1 MDEARRNVVDRER
14 DFHNERFAQAE
25 DPRKHLDKWYWAIRH
40 GAMQQDTQVKELATG
55 ADVLE
60 YGCSTGG
67 WSLDALQLPAVCRS
81 LVGID
86 ISDVAVERANSRA
99 RQIGAANRAQFL
111 AMNAEAMEFPDASF
125 DLVYGRGI
133 IHHLDLE
140 RCFAEV
146 SRVLRPG
153 GVASFFEPMGHNP
166 VLNAYRRR
174 TPDIRTPDEHP
185 LLVTDF
191 ALARRYFADVEVRY
205 FGLFSV
211 ASAMVPSVARGVTYA
226 AGCGIDALVL
236 TLPYVNRFAW
246 YALVSL
252 RKPAH

>member
-14 DFHNERFAQAE
+14 DFHNERFAQEE
-25 DPRKHLDKWYWAIRH
+25 DPRRHLDKWYWAIRH
-40 GAMQQDTQVKELATG
+40 GAMQQDAQVKELAAG

-86 ISDVAVERANSRA
+86 ISDIAVERANKRA
-99 RQIGAANRAQFL
+99 RQLGAANTARFL
-111 AMNAEAMEFPDASF
+111 AMNAEEMAFPDESF

-133 IHHLDLE
+133 IHHLDLD

-185 LLVTDF
+185 LLVSDF
-191 ALARRYFADVEVRY
+191 ALARRYFADVGVRY

-211 ASAMVPSVARGVTYA
+211 ASAMVPAGARAFAYSAGRGV
-226 AGCGIDALVL
+226 DALVL

-246 YALVSL
+246 YALITLVK
-252 RKPAH
+252 R

>member
-1 MDEARRNVVDRER
+1 MDEARRDVIDRER

-40 GAMQQDTQVKELATG
+40 GAMQQDAYVKERSTD

-67 WSLDALQLPAVCRS
+67 WSLDALQLPPVCRS
-81 LVGID
+81 LTGID
-86 ISDVAVERANSRA
+86 ISDVAVQRAN
-99 RQIGAANRAQFL
+99 NRAQELGVSNARFL
-111 AMNAEAMEFPDASF
+111 AMNAEAMSFPDDNF

-133 IHHLDLE
+133 IHHLDLD

-153 GVASFFEPMGHNP
+153 GAASFFEPMGHNP
-166 VLNAYRRR
+166 ILNAYRRR
-174 TPDIRTPDEHP
+174 TPDIRTEDEHP
-185 LLVTDF
+185 LLVADF
-191 ALARRYFADVEVRY
+191 ALARSYFADVEVRY

-211 ASAMVPSVARGVTYA
+211 ASALMPAAMREVVYA
-226 AGCGIDALVL
+226 AGRGVDSLVL
-236 TLPYVNRFAW
+236 TLPYVDRFAW
-246 YALVSL
+246 YALITL
-252 RKPAH
+252 TKRAH

>member
-1 MDEARRNVVDRER
+1 MR
-14 DFHNERFAQAE
+14 
-25 DPRKHLDKWYWAIRH
+25 
-40 GAMQQDTQVKELATG
+40 QDAHVKELSAG

-67 WSLDALQLPAVCRS
+67 WSLDALQLPAACRS
-81 LVGID
+81 LTGID

-99 RQIGAANRAQFL
+99 QDLGASNARFL
-111 AMNAEAMEFPDASF
+111 AMNAEAMSFPSGSF

-133 IHHLDLE
+133 IHHLDLD

-153 GVASFFEPMGHNP
+153 GAASFFEPMGHNP
-166 VLNAYRRR
+166 LLNAYRRR
-174 TPDIRTPDEHP
+174 TPDIRTEDEHP
-185 LLVTDF
+185 LLVSDF
-191 ALARRYFADVEVRY
+191 ALARSYFADVEVRY

-211 ASAMVPSVARGVTYA
+211 ASALMPTPMRQIVYTAGRSV
-226 AGCGIDALVL
+226 DSLLL

-246 YALVSL
+246 YALITL
-252 RKPAH
+252 TKQAH

>member
-1 MDEARRNVVDRER
+1 MDEARREIIDRER

-25 DPRKHLDKWYWAIRH
+25 DPRKHLNKWYWAIRH
-40 GAMQQDTQVKELATG
+40 GATQQDAHVRELSTD

-67 WSLDALQLPAVCRS
+67 WSLDALQLPATCRS
-81 LVGID
+81 LTGID

-99 RQIGAANRAQFL
+99 QELSASNARFL
-111 AMNAEAMEFPDASF
+111 AMNAEAMSFPNDSF

-133 IHHLDLE
+133 IHHLDLD
-140 RCFAEV
+140 RCFTEV

-153 GVASFFEPMGHNP
+153 GAASFFEPMGHNP
-166 VLNAYRRR
+166 ILNAYRRR
-174 TPDIRTPDEHP
+174 TPDIRTEDEHP
-185 LLVTDF
+185 LLVSDF
-191 ALARRYFADVEVRY
+191 VLARSYFADVEVRY

-211 ASAMVPSVARGVTYA
+211 ASALIPTAMREIVYATGRGL
-226 AGCGIDALVL
+226 DSLVL

-246 YALVSL
+246 YALITL
-252 RKPAH
+252 TKQAH

>member
-1 MDEARRNVVDRER
+1 MDETRQDVIDRER
-14 DFHNERFAQAE
+14 SFHNERFAQAE

-40 GAMQQDTQVKELATG
+40 GAMQQDAHVKELGAG

-67 WSLDALQLPAVCRS
+67 WSLDALQLPAACRS
-81 LVGID
+81 LTGID
-86 ISDVAVERANSRA
+86 ISDVAVERANSHA
-99 RQIGAANRAQFL
+99 RELGVSNARFL
-111 AMNAEAMEFPDASF
+111 AMNAEAMSFASDSF

-133 IHHLDLE
+133 IHHLDLD

-146 SRVLRPG
+146 CRVLRPG

-166 VLNAYRRR
+166 VLNAYRAR
-174 TPDIRTPDEHP
+174 TPNIRTEDEHP

-191 ALARRYFADVEVRY
+191 ALARCYFADVEVRY

-211 ASAMVPSVARGVTYA
+211 ASALMPGAVREVAYTAGRGV
-226 AGCGIDALVL
+226 DSLVL
-236 TLPYVNRFAW
+236 SLPYVNRFAW
-246 YALVSL
+246 YALMTL
-252 RKPAH
+252 TKQTH

>member
-1 MDEARRNVVDRER
+1 MEEARRNVVDRER
-14 DFHNERFAQAE
+14 DFHNERFAQAQ
-25 DPRKHLDKWYWAIRH
+25 DPRKHLDKWYWSIRH
-40 GAMQQDTQVKELATG
+40 GAVQQDAQVKRLSVG

-67 WSLDALQLPAVCRS
+67 WSLDALNLPEICRS
-81 LVGID
+81 LTGID
-86 ISDVAVERANSRA
+86 ISDVAVDRANEHASELAASNA
-99 RQIGAANRAQFL
+99 RFV
-111 AMNAEAMEFPDASF
+111 AMNAEAMEFADESF

-133 IHHLDLE
+133 IHHLDLD
-140 RCFAEV
+140 RCFTEV

-191 ALARRYFADVEVRY
+191 TIARRYFADVEVRY

-211 ASAMVPSVARGVTYA
+211 ASAVVPTGMREVTYA
-226 AGCGIDALVL
+226 AGRGIDALVL
-236 TLPYVNRFAW
+236 TLPYVNRYAW
-246 YALVSL
+246 YALITL
-252 RKPAH
+252 TKRTH